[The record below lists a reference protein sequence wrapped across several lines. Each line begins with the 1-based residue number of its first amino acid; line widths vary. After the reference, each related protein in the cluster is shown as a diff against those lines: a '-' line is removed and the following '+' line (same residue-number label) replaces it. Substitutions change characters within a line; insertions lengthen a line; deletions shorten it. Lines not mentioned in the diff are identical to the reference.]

1 MIIWED
7 TNNDVSDLRGAGSSH
22 LHPVVHGGKR
32 GAVVNRAVK
41 PLHSSALKSP
51 LAMAC
56 EVVGRLL
63 MGIIAICA
71 VVMAL
76 AYLLPHANEG
86 ERDYTEP
93 TRAEAFGWEVA
104 R

>member
-7 TNNDVSDLRGAGSSH
+7 TNDVSDLRDAGSSH
-22 LHPVVHGGKR
+22 LHTSVHGGKR
-32 GAVVNRAVK
+32 GAVVNRAVR
-41 PLHSSALKSP
+41 PLHSAALKSP
-51 LAMAC
+51 VAMAC

-86 ERDYTEP
+86 ERDYNEP
-93 TRAEAFGWEVA
+93 TRAESFGWEVA